1 MGKLKRALAM
11 VLAILMLFALTVTA
25 SSNEISVFVNGNK
38 LSFDVPPQIVN
49 GRTMV
54 PLRAIFESLG
64 ATVQWLEATR
74 SVKATLGGKTVNLA
88 IDSSTMYVNESAI
101 TLDAPAFVTG
111 GRTLVPA
118 RAISEA
124 FGATVGWNGESR
136 TVTITTGQTALSYQ
150 DAFNTVKG
158 LLTSKGT
165 EFSEGNFGMRRD
177 FSENGSTAF
186 ISYNGKG
193 DYIAISY
200 YSEEKTSSMSLVL
213 HNESSGT
220 SPMIIVSA
228 NEVIAFGAQYSGNQI
243 LVFHN
248 ETGQGN
254 ENIVNRAVLNFTK
267 AFDIILRDMGFNVNL
282 SSLGVIATENIEN
295 SPITV
300 ESPDEEKT
308 SRADYIAMV
317 QSFNSEKLAD
327 TPQTE
332 TASAELAAAIK
343 GIPYFVPL
351 TKNKGPIV
359 ILKADDLS
367 VASYKTFK
375 KMYDILL
382 EEGIANVS
390 FGAIGNRC
398 TGEGNEDFWEF
409 VKESVNRG
417 AEIWHHGWTHELG
430 GDKDSE
436 FSGRYGYDEMK
447 KRVGDTSALFLENAG
462 YQITTMG
469 APGNKVNAEFA
480 KMLNAEFPEIDK
492 IFFSK
497 GFSFNA
503 RALNTAIYPESG
515 TNGVTFSHFKKVY
528 VPSHEYTVIQ
538 FHPNRLNAYNLWDDF
553 RKMIQYLRSQNCQ
566 FVTPSQY
573 VNSK

>member
-1 MGKLKRALAM
+1 MVKLKKAVALM
-11 VLAILMLFALTVTA
+11 LALLMLFSLTA
-25 SSNEISVFVNGNK
+25 IANSGEISVFVNGSK

-64 ATVQWLEATR
+64 ATVEWFEATR
-74 SVKATLGGKTVNLA
+74 SVKAALGDKTVNLT
-88 IDSSTMYVNESAI
+88 IDSSTMYLNESAI
-101 TLDAPAFVTG
+101 TLDAPAFVTD

-124 FGATVGWNGESR
+124 FGATVGWNGETR
-136 TVTITTGQTALSYQ
+136 TVTITTGHTELTYQ
-150 DAFNTVKG
+150 EAFNALKST
-158 LLTSKGT
+158 LTGKGT
-165 EFSEGNFGMRRD
+165 EFSSGNFGARRD
-177 FSENGSTAF
+177 FGENGSTAF
-186 ISYNGKG
+186 ISYNVAE
-193 DYIAISY
+193 DRIVISY
-200 YSEEKTSSMSLVL
+200 YSGERTSSVSLVL
-213 HNESSGT
+213 YGESADT
-220 SPMIIVSA
+220 SPMIVVSA
-228 NEVIAFGAQYSGNQI
+228 EETVAFGAEYSGNQI

-254 ENIVNRAVLNFTK
+254 EDIVNRAVSNFTK
-267 AFDIILRDMGFNVNL
+267 ASDIILRDMGCNVNL
-282 SSLGVIATENIEN
+282 SSLGVIVTENIAN
-295 SPITV
+295 SPISV
-300 ESPDEEKT
+300 ESPDGEKT

-317 QSFNSEKLAD
+317 QSFNSEKLVGSAD
-327 TPQTE
+327 A
-332 TASAELAAAIK
+332 ASAELAAAIK

-351 TKNKGPIV
+351 AKNKGPVV

-398 TGEGNEDFWEF
+398 TGEGNEDFWDF
-409 VKESVNRG
+409 VKESVNSG
-417 AEIWHHGWTHELG
+417 VEIWHHGWTHDIG
-430 GDKDSE
+430 GDNDSE
-436 FSGRYGYDEMK
+436 FSGRYDYDEMK
-447 KRVGDTSALFLENAG
+447 KRVGDTSTLFLENAG

-497 GFSFNA
+497 GLSFNA
-503 RALNTAIYPESG
+503 HPLNTAIYPESG

-553 RKMIQYLRSQNCQ
+553 IKMIQYLRSQNCQ
-566 FVTPSQY
+566 FMTPSQY
-573 VNSK
+573 VNHK